1 MVAQGTLDPLAQVRI
16 LARQPVFK
24 PTQNWEEINMEDE
37 SSENGFEE
45 LMRLSRQFNRQ
56 QQEHTE
62 KERQREEQGK
72 KAQGVLQGLRELNLS
87 MAIEQL
93 KPVATP
99 EIIEEVNALKSQAG
113 TEDLRKVI
121 SNLADDIEN
130 RIGTISTSNSDTV
143 PLVNPIKT
151 LNILM
156 DLYFS
161 LQ

>member
-1 MVAQGTLDPLAQVRI
+1 
-16 LARQPVFK
+16 
-24 PTQNWEEINMEDE
+24 METE
-37 SSENGFEE
+37 SPESGFDE
-45 LMRLSRQFNRQ
+45 LMRLSQQFTRQ

-62 KERQREEQGK
+62 RERQREEQGK
-72 KAQGVLQGLRELNLS
+72 KARGVLQGLRELNLS
-87 MAIEQL
+87 MAVEQL

-99 EIIEEVNALKSQAG
+99 EIIEEVNALKSKAG

-130 RIGTISTSNSDTV
+130 RIGIISASNPDTV
-143 PLVNPIKT
+143 PLVSSMKT
-151 LNILM
+151 INILM